1 MQWQAQQRRSQM
13 TNPLKG
19 QIEITLGSQTYK
31 CRLTMNAIMEIEDSC
46 NCGIIKLAQKMS
58 EADIR
63 MSEIVSVLH
72 PAIRGGGN
80 DITRNDTIKIVQ
92 DAGIIKSTT
101 AVADLLAK
109 SLTDNSEEE
118 ADEGKPPT
126 ES

>member
-1 MQWQAQQRRSQM
+1 M

>member
-1 MQWQAQQRRSQM
+1 M

-72 PAIRGGGN
+72 PCLLY
-80 DITRNDTIKIVQ
+80 TS
-92 DAGIIKSTT
+92 DA
-101 AVADLLAK
+101 
-109 SLTDNSEEE
+109 
-118 ADEGKPPT
+118 ADE
-126 ES
+126 

>member
-19 QIEITLGSQTYK
+19 QIEVTLGSKTYK

>member
-1 MQWQAQQRRSQM
+1 M

-19 QIEITLGSQTYK
+19 QIEVTLGSNTYK

-118 ADEGKPPT
+118 ADKGKPPT

>member
-1 MQWQAQQRRSQM
+1 M

-19 QIEITLGSQTYK
+19 QIEITLGSKTYK
-31 CRLTMNAIMEIEDSC
+31 ARLTMNSIMEIEDAVG
-46 NCGIIKLAQKMS
+46 CGIIKLAQKMS

-63 MSEIVSVLH
+63 MSDIISVLH

-80 DITRNDTIKIVQ
+80 DITRADTIKIVQ
-92 DAGIIKSTT
+92 EAGIINSTT